1 MNHKVGDKVVISDIH
16 AYGSD
21 GDAGFIRLNS
31 GIYWW
36 HGVIVDTDVQIKGW
50 ENTQLIRVKYGNRES
65 NFLVGQVHSVEYG
78 VERANRKDILERM
91 AERRTPI
98 QKRVARYTFNMSVEQ
113 MHQKLQSLV
122 TRIQHAGLLEQRNVE
137 LVQEYE
143 ALYDVYRRRT
153 RR

>member
-1 MNHKVGDKVVISDIH
+1 MHKVGDKVVISDIH
-16 AYGSD
+16 AHGRD
-21 GDAGFIRLNS
+21 GDDGFIRLNS

-36 HGVIVDTDVQIKGW
+36 HGVITDTDVQIKGW

-65 NFLVGQVHSVEYG
+65 NFLSGQVHSVEYG
-78 VERANRKDILERM
+78 IECANRKDILERL

-98 QKRVARYTFNMSVEQ
+98 QKRVARYTFNMSTEK
-113 MHQKLQSLV
+113 MYEKLQSLV
-122 TRIQHAGLLEQRNVE
+122 TRIQHAGMLEQRNVE

-143 ALYDVYRRRT
+143 ALSDVYRRRS

>member
-16 AYGSD
+16 VHGRD
-21 GDAGFIRLNS
+21 GDDGFIRLNS

-36 HGVIVDTDVQIKGW
+36 HGVITDTDVQIKGW

-65 NFLVGQVHSVEYG
+65 NFLSGQVHSVEYG
-78 VERANRKDILERM
+78 IECANRKDILERM

-98 QKRVARYTFNMSVEQ
+98 QKRVARYTFNMSTEKI
-113 MHQKLQSLV
+113 HQKLQSLV
-122 TRIQHAGLLEQRNVE
+122 TRIQHAGMLEQRNVE

-143 ALYDVYRRRT
+143 ALYDVYRRRS